1 MRLIELSLHNVR
13 GVENRTVPFATDTTE
28 LTGVVIVEGP
38 NEAGKTTLRDAFVA
52 LLTYKASSKH
62 SDVKLL
68 QTSGRDEPPGVSAT
82 FKLGER
88 TFTYR
93 KQFTKRPTTE
103 LIVTGTDPIQLS
115 GDEAHDYVVK
125 ALDEKLDRGLWQALW
140 LTQRELATQ
149 PAIDDARGL
158 TRVLDA
164 GTKTAA
170 VGMIE
175 HAVVDA
181 ARRHYAS
188 FFTEKTG
195 KLRTELKQLDEAYDT
210 ALNELEQLNQELAAV
225 QNDSDERDRLE
236 RELPRLD
243 QAVTKAEHDA
253 AKARD
258 AVLRVTTWRNDLRI
272 VGAELEAATAK
283 RDTLVAR
290 NEQQQRLTFE
300 QSQRAERID
309 VLAEEHA
316 AYDTALTALAVEL
329 ANAEQARLNA
339 QHERD
344 EARRARQHADK
355 QRQLRQAVDER
366 EIITKRRDRLIQLE
380 HERAQTTHALNENP
394 FTQEVLE
401 HLERLQHA
409 VDVARIQQQQTAP
422 DVTVNALMA
431 FHLSVDGIVHELA
444 AGDNWQATLTTNT
457 GLAIGDVAKLAI
469 TLPKADT
476 HNAWANATRA
486 LDDALRQHDV
496 ATIEEAR
503 AKRDQRLALSQQLAH
518 QSIEYD
524 TMLGD
529 DTREAIEQA
538 YALLDHST
546 DTTGLG
552 DTATLDAQLHAARE
566 REQLAEHA
574 YDTADTTE
582 RELRVLYDAKSA
594 QVTTTRITLAN
605 EQAEQERIEREL
617 HAHETSN
624 DNNDLMATLNT
635 ANDTVTALQ
644 QQQDVLNRQLAEAG
658 ADDIDALNDNAQA
671 VLRDLKTARE
681 TTQRRREQLD
691 TTIRVRGGD
700 GLFERREEH
709 ATRCTRLQEQR
720 DAQQHRAAVAKRLY
734 DTLETHRGLAHSR
747 YIAPLYDEIL
757 RFGRLLYG
765 ATFDI
770 ELNDSLAIARR
781 HVDGV
786 WLDLEQLSAGA
797 QEQLALISRLACAR
811 LLGDEGGVVFFDDA
825 LGHTDQQRLERLGA
839 VLRLAGQH
847 TQLVVLTCDGERFR
861 HVGGATRIVL

>member
-1 MRLIELSLHNVR
+1 VRLIELSLQDVR
-13 GVENRTVPFATDTTE
+13 GVENRTVTFATDPTG

-38 NEAGKTTLRDAFVA
+38 NEAGKTSLRDAFVA

-68 QTSGRDEPPGVSAT
+68 QTSGRDEPPRVSAT
-82 FKLGER
+82 FSLGAR

-103 LIVTGTDPIQLS
+103 LTVTGTDPVQLS

-149 PAIDDARGL
+149 PVIDDARGL

-164 GTKTAA
+164 GTQTAA

-195 KLRTELKQLDEAYDT
+195 KLRSELKQFEEAHEQ
-210 ALNELEQLNQELAAV
+210 ALGELEQFNQELAAV

-236 RELPRLD
+236 RELPRL
-243 QAVTKAEHDA
+243 AEAITKAEHDA
-253 AKARD
+253 TKARD
-258 AVLRVTTWRNDLRI
+258 AVLHVATLRNDLQI
-272 VGAELEAATAK
+272 IGAKLDAATAK

-290 NEQQQRLTFE
+290 NEQHQRLTLE
-300 QSQRAERID
+300 QSERAERIG
-309 VLAEEHA
+309 VLAEENATYH
-316 AYDTALTALAVEL
+316 TALTALAADL
-329 ANAEQARLNA
+329 ATAEQARLNA
-339 QHERD
+339 QRARD
-344 EARRARQHADK
+344 EARRARQHADE
-355 QRQLRQAVDER
+355 QRQLRQVVDKR
-366 EIITKRRDRLIQLE
+366 EVITKRRERLVQLE
-380 HERAQTTHALNENP
+380 RERTQTVHALNDNP
-394 FTQEVLE
+394 FTQEVLG

-422 DVTVNALMA
+422 DVTVNALQA
-431 FHLSVDGIVHELA
+431 FQLSVDGVVHELA
-444 AGDNWQATLTTNT
+444 AGDNWQANLTTNT
-457 GLAIGDVAKLAI
+457 DLAIGDVARLAV

-476 HNAWANATRA
+476 HNALSTTTRA
-486 LDDALRQHDV
+486 LTDALSLHDV
-496 ATIEEAR
+496 ATIDEAR
-503 AKRDQRLALSQQLAH
+503 TKRDQRAALTQELAH
-518 QSIEYD
+518 VRIEYD
-524 TMLGD
+524 TLLGD
-529 DTREAIEQA
+529 DTRETIEQA
-538 YALLDHST
+538 YALLDQTT
-546 DTTGLG
+546 DTTGLE
-552 DTATLDAQLHAARE
+552 DAATLDTQLVGARE
-566 REQLAEHA
+566 RERSTEQA

-582 RELRVLYDAKSA
+582 RELRGLYDAKSA
-594 QVTTTRITLAN
+594 KATTTRVTLAN
-605 EQAEQERIEREL
+605 EQAEQDRIVREL
-617 HAHETSN
+617 HARESSS
-624 DNNDLMATLNT
+624 DDNDLTATLT
-635 ANDTVTALQ
+635 AANDAVTTLQ
-644 QQQDVLNRQLAEAG
+644 RQQDTLNRQLTDAG

-671 VLRDLKTARE
+671 VLHDLKMVRDA
-681 TTQRRREQLD
+681 TQRRREELD
-691 TTIRVRGGD
+691 TAIRVRGGD

-709 ATRCTRLQEQR
+709 VARCTLLQEQR

-734 DTLETHRGLAHSR
+734 DTLETHRALAHSR
-747 YIAPLYDEIL
+747 YIAPLYNEIL

-770 ELNDSLAIARR
+770 ELDDTLAIARR

-786 WLDLEQLSAGA
+786 WLELEQLSAGA

-825 LGHTDQQRLERLGA
+825 LGNTDQWRLERLGA
-839 VLRLAGQH
+839 VLRLAAEH